1 MNYIYDGKF
10 EGNILVAGRTG
21 CGKTTFAQ
29 NLAQNKM
36 FGSLKEVI
44 WTSKILLSKER
55 EDQIRKYFLDEKVD
69 FKHAETIDGFDNLLE
84 HLQKKKISCNEKSWW
99 ENIELDRLIIL
110 GNVSVLV
117 DWSEIFANFL
127 TVSRK
132 FGMTFVHVFHTIY
145 STRQNWQMILA
156 QAKTNDIFPGSLQIS
171 SILKILS
178 SFCSRYKYN
187 YIPGRDLWINGL
199 YFNASNSSK
208 KKYLII
214 DTRAVNELGPAKFRT
229 HADNNS

>member
-1 MNYIYDGKF
+1 
-10 EGNILVAGRTG
+10 
-21 CGKTTFAQ
+21 
-29 NLAQNKM
+29 
-36 FGSLKEVI
+36 
-44 WTSKILLSKER
+44 
-55 EDQIRKYFLDEKVD
+55 
-69 FKHAETIDGFDNLLE
+69 
-84 HLQKKKISCNEKSWW
+84 
-99 ENIELDRLIIL
+99 
-110 GNVSVLV
+110 
-117 DWSEIFANFL
+117 
-127 TVSRK
+127 
-132 FGMTFVHVFHTIY
+132 MTFVHVFHTIY

-208 KKYLII
+208 RKYLII